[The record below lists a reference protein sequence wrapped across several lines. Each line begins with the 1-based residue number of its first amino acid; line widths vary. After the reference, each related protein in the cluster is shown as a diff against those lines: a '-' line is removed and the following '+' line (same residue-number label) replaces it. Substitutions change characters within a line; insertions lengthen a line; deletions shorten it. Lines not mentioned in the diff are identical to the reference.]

1 MRDEEDFNFADFC
14 KEQYQSVV
22 DFKMLDEKKIEYQ
35 GSEGEHRDL
44 LAAFEKHEGDLDR
57 LYEDVIFCNVIDD
70 DERFRATI
78 DRAIAD
84 GKVQAFAAYTEEPEK
99 KKQRRLKQAQKE
111 AADAAEEQEDMKKR
125 PKKKAP
131 ADSGMGD
138 LAALIQRRQVDRMG
152 GFMSDVDNKIDV
164 LEARAKEEQRR
175 KAKRKS
181 EMPLQEEEPK
191 KKGRGR
197 GRGRKKT

>member
-35 GSEGEHRDL
+35 GSEEEHRDL

-70 DERFRATI
+70 DERFRAII
-78 DRAIAD
+78 DRAIAES
-84 GKVQAFAAYTEEPEK
+84 KVQAYAAYTEEPEK

-111 AADAAEEQEDMKKR
+111 AADAAKEQEDMKKR
-125 PKKKAP
+125 PKKKAQ
-131 ADSGMGD
+131 AASGEFD
-138 LAALIQRRQVDRMG
+138 LAAVIQRRQVDRAG
-152 GFMSDVDNKIDV
+152 GFLSNIHNKIHQF
-164 LEARAKEEQRR
+164 EAENEEKASRGIKRRA
-175 KAKRKS
+175 
-181 EMPLQEEEPK
+181 EMPVPEEPK
-191 KKGRGR
+191 KKGREKGK
-197 GRGRKKT
+197 GRKKA